1 MEIRDALPA
10 DAAEVRRV
18 VTAAFGDGRDGHGGD
33 VADLWDDVV
42 AAGHVRASMVAVED
56 GETVGHV
63 GVSHAWVDARRELVD
78 VLVLGPLSV
87 VPDDSAAASAPRWWR
102 PRSRPAWALEAP
114 AMFLEGDPAWY
125 AARGFAPGRDHGF
138 LPASDR
144 TPGPAFQVVL
154 YEGHEDWMS
163 GRLIYRDVWW
173 AHDSAGLR
181 DPLLAELEQGVR
193 LTFEQVFD
201 MLGGCP
207 SSHRPAGR
215 PRSGPPTR
223 PAGSTRRSTGCWTC
237 ARRSTAPIPTL
248 RRHAVVLARFAVL
261 HVEASQAA
269 VQPGAER
276 GARRAAR
283 GRRARRRRGGG
294 RDLARASRRG

>member
-10 DAAEVRRV
+10 DAADVRRV
-18 VTAAFGDGRDGHGGD
+18 VTAAFGDGREGHGGE

-42 AAGHVRASMVAVED
+42 GAGHVRASLVAVEA

-87 VPDDSAAASAPRWWR
+87 VPGRQHGGIGTALVAAAIEAGR
-102 PRSRPAWALEAP
+102 ALEAP
-114 AMFLEGDPAWY
+114 ALFLEGDPAWY

-154 YEGHEDWMS
+154 YQGHEDWMS

-181 DPLLAELEQGVR
+181 DPLLAELEQG
-193 LTFEQVFD
+193 F
-201 MLGGCP
+201 G
-207 SSHRPAGR
+207 
-215 PRSGPPTR
+215 
-223 PAGSTRRSTGCWTC
+223 
-237 ARRSTAPIPTL
+237 
-248 RRHAVVLARFAVL
+248 
-261 HVEASQAA
+261 
-269 VQPGAER
+269 
-276 GARRAAR
+276 
-283 GRRARRRRGGG
+283 
-294 RDLARASRRG
+294 